1 MTAKSSPKF
10 NRLKLRYNRIMSR
23 KIELPTA
30 AEMKKFHNQ
39 SQKQTFWSHIS
50 MPQRLTLG
58 FLSVIT
64 VGALLLMLPISHY
77 GNMHHSFMNA
87 LFTATSA
94 ASVTGL
100 TVVDTATHWTFFGQ
114 FVIMCL
120 IEVGALGFM
129 SFSVLLFTATR
140 RQMDLRN
147 RMMVQEVY
155 SLESLYDTR
164 VVFGYVIKLSIVIQ
178 IVGALCLAPFFIQD
192 FGIKNGS
199 FYAVF
204 HAISAFGNAGFT
216 ILPGNGV
223 AYTSRPW
230 VLLIIAALIIAGS
243 LGFLVWRDVLLYH
256 HTKKL
261 SLHSKLALMMTGA
274 LIIGGWLLYEIT
286 QRNLAIA
293 HTLSPVNR
301 AINTLFMS
309 ISYRTAGFSQFSFN
323 QMSPATILLTMMLM
337 YVGGTPGSTAG
348 GLKTTTLGVLLLKT
362 NAALRGKKDVTF
374 AHRRLTNE
382 NITRSLLLVFVS
394 LVFLGGLSFLL
405 LLTQGTNTH
414 YGLEYIIFEVI
425 SAFATAGLT
434 LGLTPHL
441 TDFGQ
446 CVIMLTM
453 FIGRVGVYTVMF
465 SVLNVH
471 GEHAPY
477 QYPEESVIIG

>member
-1 MTAKSSPKF
+1 
-10 NRLKLRYNRIMSR
+10 MSR

-39 SQKQTFWSHIS
+39 SHQRTFWSYFS

-64 VGALLLMLPISHY
+64 IGALLLMLPISHY
-77 GNMHHSFMNA
+77 GNMRHSFLNA
-87 LFTATSA
+87 LFTSTSA

-100 TVVDTATHWTFFGQ
+100 TVVDTATHWTLFGQ
-114 FVIMCL
+114 IVIMCL

-129 SFSVLLFTATR
+129 SFSVLLFTATK

-147 RMMVQEVY
+147 RMMIQEVY
-155 SLESLYDTR
+155 SLENLYDTR
-164 VVFGYVIKLSIVIQ
+164 AVFGYVIKLSIIIQ
-178 IVGALCLAPFFIQD
+178 IVGALCLAPFFIND
-192 FGIKNGS
+192 FGVKKGS
-199 FYAVF
+199 FFALF

-216 ILPGNGV
+216 TLPGNGS
-223 AYTSRPW
+223 AYTSQPW
-230 VLLIIAALIIAGS
+230 VMFIFAALIVAGS
-243 LGFLVWRDVLLYH
+243 LGFLVWRDVLLYPR
-256 HTKKL
+256 TKKL
-261 SLHSKLALMMTGA
+261 SLHSKLALVMTGA
-274 LIIGGWLLYEIT
+274 LIVGGWLLYEIT
-286 QRNLAIA
+286 QSNLAIA
-293 HTLSPVNR
+293 HTLSPLNR
-301 AINTLFMS
+301 AFNTLFMS
-309 ISYRTAGFSQFSFN
+309 ISYRTAGFSQFSFTD
-323 QMSPATILLTMMLM
+323 MSQATILVTMILM

-362 NAALRGKKDVTF
+362 HAALRGKKDVTF
-374 AHRRLTNE
+374 AHRRLTDE
-382 NITRSLLLVFVS
+382 NITRALLLVFVS
-394 LVFLGGLSFLL
+394 MVFLAGLSFLL
-405 LLTQGTNTH
+405 LLTQGTDAH
-414 YGLEYIIFEVI
+414 FGLEYIVFEVV
-425 SAFATAGLT
+425 SAFATAGLS

-471 GEHAPY
+471 TEHAPY

>member
-1 MTAKSSPKF
+1 
-10 NRLKLRYNRIMSR
+10 MSR
-23 KIELPTA
+23 KIELPSA

-39 SQKQTFWSHIS
+39 SRKHTFWTHIS

-64 VGALLLMLPISHY
+64 IGALLLMMPISHY
-77 GNMHHSFMNA
+77 GNMHHSFMDA

-100 TVVDTATHWTFFGQ
+100 TVVDTATHWTVFGQ
-114 FVIMCL
+114 TVIMFL

-147 RMMVQEVY
+147 KMMVQEVY

-164 VVFGYVIKLSIVIQ
+164 VVFGYVIKLSVIIQ
-178 IVGALCLAPFFIQD
+178 FFGAILLAPLFIQD
-192 FGIKNGS
+192 FGLKRGL
-199 FYAVF
+199 FYAIF

-216 ILPGNGV
+216 ILPAGSI
-223 AYTSRPW
+223 AYANRPF
-230 VLLIIAALIIAGS
+230 VLLIIALLIIAGS
-243 LGFLVWRDVLLYH
+243 LGFLVWRDLLLYH
-256 HTKKL
+256 HKHKL
-261 SLHSKLALMMTGA
+261 SLHSKLALMMTGL
-274 LIIGGWLLYEIT
+274 LIIGGWLLFELT
-286 QRNLAIA
+286 ESNLALA
-293 HTLSPVNR
+293 QTLSPINR
-301 AINTLFMS
+301 IVNTLFMS
-309 ISYRTAGFSQFSFN
+309 ISYRTAGFSQFSFS
-323 QMSPATILLTMMLM
+323 QMTPATILLTMMLM

-348 GLKTTTLGVLLLKT
+348 GIKTTTLGVLLLKT
-362 NAALRGKKDVTF
+362 HAALRGKKDVTF
-374 AHRRLTNE
+374 AHRRLTDE

-394 LVFLGGLSFLL
+394 LLFLAILSFLL
-405 LLTQGTNTH
+405 MLTQGTDSRF
-414 YGLEYIIFEVI
+414 GLEYVIFEVI

-477 QYPEESVIIG
+477 RYPEESVIIG